1 MKNNKS
7 CRDKKISKT
16 MNEYKAGKLKSGKGG
31 KIHVKSQKQA
41 LAISLAQATGKCG
54 NFSSKKTKN

>member
-16 MNEYKAGKLKSGKGG
+16 MSEYKAGKLKSGKGG

-41 LAISLAQATGKCG
+41 LAISLAQAAGKCG
-54 NFSSKKTKN
+54 KKIKKKY